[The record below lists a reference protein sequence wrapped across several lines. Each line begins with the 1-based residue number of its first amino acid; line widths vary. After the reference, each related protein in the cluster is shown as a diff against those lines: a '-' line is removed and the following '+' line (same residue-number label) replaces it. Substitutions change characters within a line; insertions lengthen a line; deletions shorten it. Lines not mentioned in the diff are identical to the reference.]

1 MLRSSLALSFPTQKR
16 MDITYLHWLQSLL
29 YRFLHTNYVDGPHL
43 VSSQQDYGI
52 ELLGPVTVDPS
63 WQAKAGQGFDAASFP
78 IDWQAKTATCP
89 QGKSSRKWKS
99 TMDRGETQVIRVEFG
114 KSDCLACPCCSQC
127 TTAPSNPRQLT
138 LRPQAQFE
146 AIQAARQ
153 RQQTQEFKERY
164 AIRAGIGGKH
174 VGSRP
179 SVLPL

>member
-1 MLRSSLALSFPTQKR
+1 
-16 MDITYLHWLQSLL
+16 
-29 YRFLHTNYVDGPHL
+29 
-43 VSSQQDYGI
+43 
-52 ELLGPVTVDPS
+52 
-63 WQAKAGQGFDAASFP
+63 
-78 IDWQAKTATCP
+78 
-89 QGKSSRKWKS
+89 
-99 TMDRGETQVIRVEFG
+99 MDRGETQVIRVEFG
-114 KSDCLACPCCSQC
+114 KSDCLACPCRLQC